1 MGFPIETVIIF
12 VATVMLS
19 LYMDLWVHRKGED
32 ITLRDSVIW
41 SIFWV
46 CLSMGFYAYLNF
58 HHGAAEASMFLT
70 GYVLEKTLSVDNLM
84 VFIAVFSYFGIKGA
98 LQHRILYY
106 GILGA
111 IVFRLIFV
119 ALGSSLMA
127 LGGWADLVFAAII
140 GYSAVMMLKGALSGG
155 DDGEDGDADY
165 SDHAV
170 VKFANKMFQVFP
182 RNDHNHFFVKGDRA
196 RELMAA
202 DPTIKVSD
210 GGKAARYIT
219 PAFVCLMVIEAS
231 DVMFAFDSVPAV
243 IAVTREPLLVFS
255 AMIFAILGLR
265 SMYFVLAVL
274 TKYLVYLEKSVMV
287 LLFFIAAKLAL
298 HAIDDLFGIHIVE
311 LSATT
316 SLLIIIGVLAVGVVA
331 SLVAGPKDED
341 GPKSE
346 NGPKSEGEG
355 ANAG

>member
-12 VATVMLS
+12 IVTVLLS
-19 LYMDLWVHRKGED
+19 LYMDLWVHRKAED
-32 ITLRDSVIW
+32 ITLRDSVLW
-41 SIFWV
+41 SIFWI
-46 CLSMGFYAYLNF
+46 CLSMGFYGYLHW
-58 HHGAAEASMFLT
+58 HHSAAQASLFLT

-119 ALGSSLMA
+119 ALGNTLMA
-127 LGGWADLVFAAII
+127 LGGYADLLFAAII
-140 GYSAVMMLKGALSGG
+140 GYSAVMMLKGTLSGG
-155 DDGEDGDADY
+155 GDGDEEPDY
-165 SDHAV
+165 TDHKV

-182 RNDHNHFFVKGDRA
+182 RLDGHHFFVKGDRA
-196 RELMAA
+196 RELAA
-202 DPTIKVSD
+202 KDPSIKLPD
-210 GGKAARYIT
+210 GGAAKRYIT

-265 SMYFVLAVL
+265 SLYFVLAVL

-287 LLFFIAAKLAL
+287 LLFFIAIKLAL
-298 HAIDDLFGIHIVE
+298 HGINSLFGIHIIE
-311 LSATT
+311 LSSTT
-316 SLLIIIGVLAVGVVA
+316 SLLIILGVLAAGVVA
-331 SLVAGPKDED
+331 SLVAGPKDEGGPSD
-341 GPKSE
+341 GTPESGSSSE
-346 NGPKSEGEG
+346 N
-355 ANAG
+355 AAG